1 MAASSSTITSEPL
14 AEVVVTE
21 FMDAAA
27 VAALR
32 ADFAVLYDPGLVDR
46 PDDLTQAVAGA
57 RGLVVRNRTQVKG
70 ALLAAA
76 AKSGDGALTQNIMI
90 SKGAGAV
97 GAAFAAVNIF
107 GGFLV
112 TQRMLAMYKKKAK

>member
-1 MAASSSTITSEPL
+1 MAACSSTITSSPL

-27 VAALR
+27 IAALR

-46 PDDLTQAVAGA
+46 PDDLAQAVTGA

-76 AKSGDGALTQNIMI
+76 KRLRFKHLRASLQTALAGRRRKS
-90 SKGAGAV
+90 
-97 GAAFAAVNIF
+97 AF
-107 GGFLV
+107 
-112 TQRMLAMYKKKAK
+112 

>member
-1 MAASSSTITSEPL
+1 MVACSSTITSSPL

-27 VAALR
+27 IAALR

-46 PDDLTQAVAGA
+46 PDDLTEAVTSA

-76 AKSGDGALTQNIMI
+76 KRLR
-90 SKGAGAV
+90 AV
-97 GAAFAAVNIF
+97 GRLGIGMDNIDVEACQARGITVLPALGANEIAV
-107 GGFLV
+107 
-112 TQRMLAMYKKKAK
+112 AE